1 MEQDYLVVYDIAD
14 TRRMQKVASEL
25 LNYGVRVQ
33 KSVFEVRLHAES
45 LRYLKNNLQACID
58 PEKDGIKI
66 FRLCEACTARRSSLG
81 KVTHLQ
87 PTPSWIIV

>member
-14 TRRMQKVASEL
+14 ARRLQNVAAAL

-45 LRYLKNNLQACID
+45 LRCLKSTLRACID

-66 FRLCEACTARRSSLG
+66 FRLCEACTARRSGLG
-81 KVTHLQ
+81 KVAHLR